1 MSTRQE
7 SLTVTLHW
15 LSGGGEQ
22 TTTVI
27 CEDSPPAR
35 LLPLLL
41 TGCGL
46 ESVATRPYQLREG
59 APDGRPLRASTPL
72 SAQGVRSGGHLW
84 LSDHIAVARL
94 RCLIGLPTSDEALIP
109 PTGLTLTRGW
119 LLQLLA
125 LLSPAAHARELE
137 LLAQRRSA
145 YAYVSKR
152 PHCALAPHPQGGW
165 AVTSERADVATLLNG
180 VRLAPA
186 APTPLSDSDRLTLG
200 DHGLCLRIGLIG

>member
-1 MSTRQE
+1 MNARQE

-22 TTTVI
+22 TTTVV

-41 TGCGL
+41 AGCGL
-46 ESVATRPYQLREG
+46 EGMPTRPYQLREG
-59 APDGRPLRASTPL
+59 APDGRPLRASAPL

-84 LSDHIAVARL
+84 LSDHVAVAQV
-94 RCLIGLPTSDEALIP
+94 RCLIKLPSNDEALIP

-125 LLSPAAHARELE
+125 LLSPAGHARELA

-145 YAYVSKR
+145 YGYVSKR

-165 AVTSERADVATLLNG
+165 AVASERTDVATLLNG
-180 VRLAPA
+180 VRLAPGV
-186 APTPLSDSDRLTLG
+186 PTPLSDGDRLTLG
-200 DHGLCLRIGLIG
+200 DHGLSLRIGLT